1 MTRLHMAVDEYI
13 ALRRSLG
20 FKLRD
25 MAPDL
30 RDFAAFLEQ
39 HGASVITSALALAWA
54 MQPMDH
60 QPSDWAQRL
69 GFVRVFARHW
79 SATDPRT
86 EIPAAGL
93 LPFRPQRARPYL
105 YTDEEICQLL
115 AATKTLASRNGLR
128 PDTYRCLFGLLVV
141 SGMRI
146 SEAIALER
154 RDVDLDDGLLMIRKT
169 KFNKT
174 RLIPL
179 HASTRAAC
187 RAYARQRDHVV
198 PHPTSPAFLLTDRGR
213 RLEISAVHRT
223 FYVLSRQLG
232 LRGPAAHT
240 GPRIHDFRH
249 RFAVN
254 TLIQWYRTQEDI
266 ERLLPVL
273 STFLGHA
280 HVADTYWYLSM
291 HPELMHLAT
300 SRLERRW
307 GLTHED

>member
-1 MTRLHMAVDEYI
+1 MTPLRDAVDEYI

-20 FKLRD
+20 FTLRD

-30 RDFAAFLEQ
+30 RDFAAFLAQ
-39 HGASVITSALALAWA
+39 HRAPFITSALAVAWA
-54 MQPMDH
+54 MQPVDH
-60 QPSDWAQRL
+60 RPSDWAQRL

-79 SATDPRT
+79 RATDPRT

-93 LPFRPQRARPYL
+93 LPFRPRRARPYL
-105 YTDEEICQLL
+105 YTDEEIRQLL
-115 AATKTLASRNGLR
+115 AATKTLSSRTGLR
-128 PDTYRCLFGLLVV
+128 PCTYHCLFGLLVV

-146 SEAIALER
+146 SEVIALER
-154 RDVDLDDGLLMIRKT
+154 RDVDLHDGLLMIRKT
-169 KFNKT
+169 KFKKT

-179 HASTRAAC
+179 HASTQDAC
-187 RAYARQRDHVV
+187 LAYARQRDRVV

-223 FYVLSRQLG
+223 FYAVSRQIG
-232 LRGPAAHT
+232 LRGPADHT

-254 TLIQWYRTQEDI
+254 TLIQWYRAHEDI
-266 ERLLPVL
+266 ERRLPVL

-291 HPELMHLAT
+291 HPELMRLAT

>member
-1 MTRLHMAVDEYI
+1 MTPLRDAVDEYI

-20 FKLRD
+20 FKLHG
-25 MAPDL
+25 MAADL
-30 RDFAAFLEQ
+30 QDFVSFLEQ
-39 HGASVITSALALAWA
+39 HDAPVITAALAVAWA
-54 MQPMDH
+54 MQPVDH

-69 GFVRVFARHW
+69 GCVRVFARHW

-105 YTDEEICQLL
+105 YTDTEIRHLL
-115 AATKTLASRNGLR
+115 TATKTLPSRNGLR
-128 PDTYRCLFGLLVV
+128 PCTYHCLFGLLVV

-154 RDVDLDDGLLMIRKT
+154 HDVDLHDGLLTIRKT

-179 HASTRAAC
+179 HASTRDVC
-187 RAYARQRDHVV
+187 RAYARQRDRVV
-198 PHPTSPAFLLTDRGR
+198 PHPAASAFLLTDRGC
-213 RLEISAVHRT
+213 RLEIGTVHRT
-223 FYVLSRQLG
+223 FYAVSRQIG
-232 LRGPAAHT
+232 LRGPADHT
-240 GPRIHDFRH
+240 GPRIHDLRH
-249 RFAVN
+249 RFAVT
-254 TLIQWYRTQEDI
+254 TLIQWYRAQEDI
-266 ERLLPVL
+266 ERRLPVL

-291 HPELMHLAT
+291 HPELMRLAT
-300 SRLERRW
+300 SRLEQRW
-307 GLTHED
+307 GLTHAD